1 MNWFKLAMFLITYG
15 PKLISIAKQIVDEMG
30 AMSKPQ
36 KKLAKHDL
44 KITLEDAK
52 LTKSVEPIQKFR
64 ERISMRH

>member
-15 PKLISIAKQIVDEMG
+15 PKLLELARQLVEEMQQL
-30 AMSKPQ
+30 SKPQ

-44 KITLEDAK
+44 KLSLQDAK
-52 LTKSVEPIQKFR
+52 ETKSLAPIQQFR